1 MILFFYGED
10 TYRSLVKL
18 KEIKAK
24 YIDASLGDTNLAE
37 LDGRSVKAADLAPQI
52 YALPFLAKS
61 RLVIIRDAFTKTIQE
76 ELQDILPK
84 VPDTTVLIIF
94 ESGLPDKR
102 LKLFKELK
110 KFAKVQEY
118 PLLAGNLL
126 NSWIR
131 QFLSRWQVEIEPTAL
146 RELVERTGG
155 VTARLATELTKLATQ
170 LLSEPSRVIVKQHIV
185 EQVASSAPTSVF
197 ALTDAL
203 LRSPSQA
210 LKTLRQ
216 LLGQG
221 ENAQYLVAMV
231 ASGLR
236 SLALIRWTLDQ
247 GHSPADIARVTKLNP
262 FVVKKQ
268 LSLARSLSLAE
279 ITSSYRRLADLDIG
293 VKHGTIESSLALE
306 LFVGSKLAFS
316 QIA

>member
-1 MILFFYGED
+1 M
-10 TYRSLVKL
+10 VKL